1 MVLDLE
7 ASFAEAVTVSDD
19 DPKLGP
25 TESRQTNTALMG
37 DVVETQLGEVRI
49 HADIVGSAPIERIE
63 VRNGMETVETIRPAV
78 EQVAE
83 GNRIRVVWEGAEYRG
98 RFRQTIWDG
107 EARFEGNEIIA
118 AEPIN
123 FLNPDRKLER
133 IGNNRAAITMKTY
146 KPFDPDAPETIRR
159 AFFAFPEIVTR
170 VLNGRVRITRAM
182 EGKET
187 EVWTLEDTG
196 GWLY

>member
-1 MVLDLE
+1 
-7 ASFAEAVTVSDD
+7 
-19 DPKLGP
+19 
-25 TESRQTNTALMG
+25 
-37 DVVETQLGEVRI
+37 
-49 HADIVGSAPIERIE
+49 
-63 VRNGMETVETIRPAV
+63 METVETIRPAV

-133 IGNNRAAITMKTY
+133 IGNNGLRWQALTTGNFGGFDAIVA
-146 KPFDPDAPETIRR
+146 KPKEGSLHLQTDLVQCELPLA
-159 AFFAFPEIVTR
+159 EIDGQDR
-170 VLNGRVRITRAM
+170 VYEAGKMDRRVRVFRMPERNDIRAWKFSAAVKL
-182 EGKET
+182 EPGRDNPIYIVVTQEDGHRAWSSP
-187 EVWTLEDTG
+187 VWIHRPTA
-196 GWLY
+196 